1 MPHRSSLAIKFFLT
15 YFVITAVA
23 LGIAGT
29 AGYLQ
34 FRKFALEETD
44 RQLLRQAR
52 VLSESVRPMI
62 ESVPGDPVHLGG
74 DPARIAAEVDR
85 LGRGLDL
92 RMTVVRSDGVV
103 IADSSIGAAGV
114 PDMENHG
121 DREEIRE
128 ALSGMIGYA
137 SRRSI
142 TEKTDEHYAAVP
154 IRAAGKIVGVAR
166 VSLRLAGM
174 ETGLAHIRNYTLAT
188 GFAALL
194 VMLAGTAVR
203 ARQVTGPLDTMRAA
217 VGAFAGGNLSQ
228 RVSVDTG
235 DELEEM
241 ADGLNAMADRL
252 EQTIVQLDA
261 GKTRLA
267 TLLENLSEGVLVIGH
282 DRSVRMV
289 NREAIALLGITG
301 EVEGRPYTD
310 VIRSPE
316 LLSCIDALRR
326 GPSFPAR
333 DITLASRDGKAR
345 TLRVTGTSVSYRDN
359 EIRDLMLTL
368 RDITE
373 EKRLAQI
380 KSEFVSNA
388 SHELRTPLTNIRGY
402 LEAVQDALREGQPVN
417 TAFLDTAHANAL
429 RMELLVGDLLE
440 LSRAESGSIPLMI
453 EELPIVAFLESVV
466 APMRPAIEQAGVT
479 LVVSG
484 TDAPLRADFRKL
496 SVALSNLLE
505 NAVKYGRPEGTISLS
520 GELSGQECLFEV
532 ADDGPGIAFEHL
544 PRIFERFY
552 RVEKGR
558 SRQLGGTGL
567 GLSIVRHIV
576 ESHGGAVSVESQ
588 VGVGTRFRI
597 RIPAG

>member
-1 MPHRSSLAIKFFLT
+1 VPRRSSLAFKFFLT
-15 YFVITAVA
+15 YFVITAAA

-34 FRKFALEETD
+34 FRRFALEETD

-62 ESVPGDPVHLGG
+62 ESVPA

-92 RMTVVRSDGVV
+92 RMTVVRPDGVV
-103 IADSSIGAAGV
+103 IADSAIGAAGV

-128 ALSGMIGYA
+128 ALSGTVGYA

-142 TEKTDEHYAAVP
+142 TEKTDEHYAAVS

-217 VGAFAGGNLSQ
+217 VGAFAGGNLAQ

-252 EQTIVQLDA
+252 EQTILQLDA
-261 GKTRLA
+261 GKARLA
-267 TLLENLSEGVLVIGH
+267 TLLENLSEGVLVIGQ

-301 EVEGRPYTD
+301 EVAGHPYTD
-310 VIRSPE
+310 IIRSPE
-316 LLSCIDALRR
+316 LLSCLDALQR
-326 GPSFPAR
+326 GTALHAR

-345 TLRVTGTSVSYRDN
+345 TLRVTGTSVSYRDD
-359 EIRDLMLTL
+359 EIRDLLLTL

-417 TAFLDTAHANAL
+417 TSFLDTAHANAL

-466 APMRPAIEQAGVT
+466 APMRPAIDRAGVT

-484 TDAPLRADFRKL
+484 ADAPLRADFRKL

-520 GELSGQECLFEV
+520 GELSGHECLFEV
-532 ADDGPGIAFEHL
+532 ADDGPGIAPEHL

-567 GLSIVRHIV
+567 GLSIVKHIV